1 MPRPRNLT
9 DPPLY
14 ACSAR
19 TQAEFDQA
27 VKEVRVT
34 DGPIKPTLE
43 DQKLVSQQRGAGYD
57 NEIMDSRANRL
68 FVTLIVYDRS
78 GMMDRPLHRFRNPY
92 HITLTIYVDPPPRH
106 RTSIPPSSHLYHLT
120 PPLSPT
126 LLLPNPQFYGLF
138 KQANEGDVNTPKPG
152 MMQFTERG
160 KWTAWESQ
168 KGKSEENAK
177 KEYVQA
183 LFAVSLMYP
192 RRGD

>member
-1 MPRPRNLT
+1 MV
-9 DPPLY
+9 D
-14 ACSAR
+14 AR

-43 DQKLVSQQRGAGYD
+43 DQKL
-57 NEIMDSRANRL
+57 
-68 FVTLIVYDRS
+68 
-78 GMMDRPLHRFRNPY
+78 
-92 HITLTIYVDPPPRH
+92 
-106 RTSIPPSSHLYHLT
+106 
-120 PPLSPT
+120 
-126 LLLPNPQFYGLF
+126 FYGLF

-168 KGKSEENAK
+168 KGKSEEAAK

-183 LFAVSLMYP
+183 LFAILDRIPGPDADAIKKRVTDA
-192 RRGD
+192 GDAASA